1 MLEDGDGSLP
11 LPSTPRVAGGAPSG
25 GGYEGG
31 RGVWVTGGGCEGG
44 RGVWVSGGGCEGG

>member
-11 LPSTPRVAGGAPSG
+11 LPSTPRVAGRVPTG